1 MPDGNELAGSSMEQQ
16 YRVGRTLG
24 HLSIKSYA
32 LLRFVVPARSPQSG
46 RLSRTGRSFAPIL
59 LAKFQLS
66 SALTHNYPLIDTPPL
81 QAVRATDQVQYL
93 VGRVSSFLPHSL
105 RQ

>member
-16 YRVGRTLG
+16 YRVGRTPG
-24 HLSIKSYA
+24 HLSIKRSA
-32 LLRFVVPARSPQSG
+32 LLGFVVSARGPQSG
-46 RLSRTGRSFAPIL
+46 LLSCAGRGCAPIL

-66 SALTHNYPLIDTPPL
+66 SVLTHNYPLIDTQPL

-93 VGRVSSFLPHSL
+93 VGMVSSFLPHSL

>member
-1 MPDGNELAGSSMEQQ
+1 MEQR

-24 HLSIKSYA
+24 HLSIKSGA
-32 LLRFVVPARSPQSG
+32 LLGFAVSASG
-46 RLSRTGRSFAPIL
+46 LLGRAGRSCPAIL

-81 QAVRATDQVQYL
+81 QAVRAADQVQYL
-93 VGRVSSFLPHSL
+93 VGMVSSFLPHSL

>member
-1 MPDGNELAGSSMEQQ
+1 MPDGNELAGSSMEQR

-32 LLRFVVPARSPQSG
+32 LLGFVVSARGPQSG
-46 RLSRTGRSFAPIL
+46 LLGRAGSNCAAIL
-59 LAKFQLS
+59 LAKLQLS

-81 QAVRATDQVQYL
+81 QAAHATDQVQYL
-93 VGRVSSFLPHSL
+93 VGMVSSFLPHSL

>member
-1 MPDGNELAGSSMEQQ
+1 MPDGNELAGSGMEQQ

-24 HLSIKSYA
+24 HLSIKSSA
-32 LLRFVVPARSPQSG
+32 LLGVVVSARGPQSSLL
-46 RLSRTGRSFAPIL
+46 RRAGRSCAPIL
-59 LAKFQLS
+59 LANPQFS
-66 SALTHNYPLIDTPPL
+66 SALTHNYPLIDTQPL

-93 VGRVSSFLPHSL
+93 VGMVSSFLPHSL